1 MRYFRYKNTDKNREM
16 AWKAQYKAVTK
27 NQKRII
33 RKARCWES
41 ISSIATVLIFVSC
54 LVGGCFLMESKMP
67 QPDGWFLR
75 LLVGLCKLAL
85 GMVLVVASGG
95 VTVVLTMPLWK
106 KLRSFS
112 LPAMK
117 QEIFAKAC
125 KHLRDYYGLR
135 EPYLITKCFDAT
147 DKKFRSHDVCL
158 FVVGEELRLTTDL
171 VHGFLNGERD
181 LGCYAMKQGEFTLSG
196 GTHGER
202 PAVMLKTG
210 HLEFLLGYR
219 AKGFIEKQFPGTA
232 DS

>member
-54 LVGGCFLMESKMP
+54 LVGGSFLLESKMP
-67 QPDGWFLR
+67 QPDGWFLK

-95 VTVVLTMPLWK
+95 VTVALTMPLWK
-106 KLRSFS
+106 KGEFFS

-117 QEIFAKAC
+117 QEILQRLASAC
-125 KHLRDYYGLR
+125 GAIMGCGSLTSSPNALMPR
-135 EPYLITKCFDAT
+135 T
-147 DKKFRSHDVCL
+147 RSSGTMMCVCL
-158 FVVGEELRLTTDL
+158 
-171 VHGFLNGERD
+171 
-181 LGCYAMKQGEFTLSG
+181 
-196 GTHGER
+196 
-202 PAVMLKTG
+202 
-210 HLEFLLGYR
+210 LLGR
-219 AKGFIEKQFPGTA
+219 NCG
-232 DS
+232 